1 MRAKQGWRSPGED
14 ETRQRGS
21 ATRSA
26 WVLKERRR
34 AAAYRTASDDGTQ
47 QTKKVVGK
55 KRDGDSDDDG
65 QAVSY
70 RSGGDYLATAEDLLS
85 GWRG

>member
-34 AAAYRTASDDGTQ
+34 GAAYRTASDDGTQ

-70 RSGGDYLATAEDLLS
+70 RSGGIT
-85 GWRG
+85 